1 VVISCSPERRS
12 PTATVGRPGEGAKRL
27 RRDDHG
33 SPVAIARAAA
43 AVGATIPIR
52 RRLAGKRVGMG
63 YRFEVDETVD
73 DGFHRITEEQVGAA
87 LAALEG
93 VGGPGGDEAVHDSRK
108 RGKKLRGL
116 LRLVRPV
123 LGDAYGPANAAF
135 RDAGRELSALRDAD
149 AALASFDDLVAA
161 SSDLLPEGGL
171 GAVRAGLAADAE
183 RAAGRDRRARAEA
196 AAELSRAG
204 GRRVARAGLD
214 VSGWPALAPG
224 LARTY
229 RRGRRALADVRRD
242 PHPERVHEWRK
253 RAKDGWY
260 HVRLLEH
267 AAPSVLRPLDDA
279 FHALSDALGD
289 AHDLVVV
296 AERLR
301 ADPDRYGGPDQV
313 PAAVD
318 LSNRRR
324 RALEG
329 RAVRLGARLYAE
341 KPPIFAARLGG
352 FWQAWHDVG
361 DEKPT
366 GSLADLYP
374 PADDLDDLDMETLRD
389 RAGVAGLPGRPYPTR
404 SDLVGELRA
413 AGAG

>member
-1 VVISCSPERRS
+1 
-12 PTATVGRPGEGAKRL
+12 
-27 RRDDHG
+27 
-33 SPVAIARAAA
+33 
-43 AVGATIPIR
+43 
-52 RRLAGKRVGMG
+52 MG
-63 YRFEVDETVD
+63 YRFEADETVG
-73 DGFHRITEEQVGAA
+73 DGVHRITEEQVGAA
-87 LAALEG
+87 IVALEE

-161 SSDLLPEGGL
+161 SADRLPEAGL
-171 GAVRAGLAADAE
+171 GGVRVGLAADATHTTN
-183 RAAGRDRRARAEA
+183 GRDRRVRAEA
-196 AAELSRAG
+196 AADLMRAG
-204 GRRVARAGLD
+204 GSRVARARVD
-214 VSGWPALAPG
+214 ASGWSALAPG
-224 LARTY
+224 LASTY
-229 RRGRRALADVRRD
+229 RRGRKALADVRQKPRS
-242 PHPERVHEWRK
+242 ERVHEWRK

-260 HVRLLEH
+260 HVRLLEP
-267 AAPSVLRPLDDA
+267 AAPSVLQPLDDA

-289 AHDLVVV
+289 AHDLVVI
-296 AERLR
+296 ADRLR
-301 ADPDRYGGPDQV
+301 TDPDRYGGPDRV
-313 PAAVD
+313 RAAIGLAD
-318 LSNRRR
+318 RRR
-324 RALEG
+324 VTLER

-341 KPPIFAARLGG
+341 KPRAFAARLGRY
-352 FWQAWHDVG
+352 WEAWHDVG
-361 DEKPT
+361 DEKAT
-366 GSLADLYP
+366 GGLADLYP